1 MRVTYG
7 PENEKLFVTLTIETN
22 QYGKNEHCRN
32 EGYKLAHQ
40 NLKRRAHFI
49 GGKWVKLRVTFW
61 GYILLDI

>member
-7 PENEKLFVTLTIETN
+7 PENEKLFVTLKIEIN
-22 QYGKNEHCRN
+22 EYGKNVYRN
-32 EGYKLAHQ
+32 EGYNLAHQ

-61 GYILLDI
+61 RYILLDI